1 MSTAILIPA
10 RYNSSRFPGKMLAD
24 LNGKTLIERVY
35 ERSSET
41 GFDVYVLTDHG
52 KIMDKFDR
60 SSVIL
65 QAPSETIRNGTERC
79 RHAVQTDSRLENYTK
94 FINVQGD
101 MPDITPEIIIAV
113 RRMLRDYD
121 VSTAYTDI
129 SDQDRK
135 DPNVVK
141 AIVYGDEL
149 EWCGRGFTQGFRH
162 LGIYGYS
169 KHVIRNHYPKEQ
181 CNAEKRSNLEQLRWL
196 ENGTTIGAVKVDFE
210 GLEINT
216 PYDLD
221 QWRLRN
227 PYDNTERTYLGKP

>member
-10 RYNSSRFPGKMLAD
+10 RYNSSRFTGKMLAD

-35 ERSSET
+35 EQCIQT
-41 GFDVYVLTDHG
+41 GFDVYVLTDYG
-52 KIMDKFDR
+52 KIADKFDKR
-60 SSVIL
+60 SVIIQPPNESIL
-65 QAPSETIRNGTERC
+65 NGTERC
-79 RHAVQTDSRLENYTK
+79 RHAVQNDSRLENYNR

-113 RRMLRDYD
+113 RRLLRDYG

-129 SDQDRK
+129 SEQDRK

-141 AIVYGDEL
+141 AIVYDDEL
-149 EWCGRGFTQGFRH
+149 EWCGRGFTNGYRH

-169 KHVIRNHYPKEQ
+169 KHVIKDHYPKNP
-181 CNAEKRSNLEQLRWL
+181 CSAELRSNLEQLRWL
-196 ENGTTIGAVKVDFE
+196 ENGMTVGAAKVFFD

-216 PYDLD
+216 TYDLEL
-221 QWRLRN
+221 WRTKN
-227 PYDNTERTYLGKP
+227 ST